1 VNHIPVLLTET
12 IELLNPEPGD
22 FIIDGTLG
30 AGGHAREIIKRIKP
44 NGTFLGIDW
53 DEAAVKNFQ
62 QDADI
67 IQGNYAD
74 IPNIIQ
80 QKNLPKANGLLL
92 DLGLSSDQFESS
104 GRGYSFQKD
113 EPLDMRYNTEDEDA
127 PTAQEIISSYPESKL
142 ADLIWELGEERHA
155 RRIAKAIVET
165 RRKEKITST
174 KELAEIITHAVPGRG
189 RMHPAT
195 KTFMALR
202 ICVNRELEN
211 LKSILG
217 KLPEIIAPEGRVVII
232 SFHSLEDRI
241 VKQHFRKLEQEGR
254 AVRLTKKPI
263 IPSRE
268 EITDNPRSRS
278 AKLRAIEI
286 R

>member
-1 VNHIPVLLTET
+1 MNHIPVLLTET